1 MRLGYACVNNGLTN
15 RPEKLGGPVTTSRT
29 ARKAT
34 WFNDWNLQLLGERA
48 LMNANDLYTYLQWN
62 EEHNIRLFRV
72 GSELFPWHDHYELKD
87 LPQFDEIASV
97 LMKCG
102 EYAREH
108 GHRLT
113 THPGPFHVLGS
124 PNPDVVKKSIIGLE
138 RHSEMFDLMGFE
150 PSFEN
155 KINIHIGGMYGDAQA
170 TADRWI
176 KAWMTLSDNLKK
188 RLVIE
193 NDDKP
198 GMWSVQM
205 LYDYFHTVIGI
216 PITFDY
222 FHHTFHTDGLTEEE
236 ALHLAT
242 STWPDNVKQVT
253 HYSESK
259 REEQKS
265 RLTDLCRVNNLSI
278 DELDDWPTF
287 SKMKKDFEKIRE
299 QAHSDYCTKPINTYG
314 LDIDIMLEAKAKED
328 ALFKSYAINRSKGIL
343 I

>member
-1 MRLGYACVNNGLTN
+1 MRIGYACVNNGLTN
-15 RPEKLGGPVTTSRT
+15 LPKKLGGPITTSRT

-34 WFNDWNLQLLGERA
+34 WWPDNYHLLGERA
-48 LMNANDLYTYLQWN
+48 LLNASDLLTYLKWN
-62 EEHNIRLFRV
+62 EQHGIRLFRV
-72 GSELFPWHDHYELKD
+72 GSELFPWHDHYELKK
-87 LPQFDEIASV
+87 LPQYDEIAAM
-97 LMKCG
+97 LFECG

-138 RHSEMFDLMGFE
+138 RHSEMWDLMGFE
-150 PSFEN
+150 PSFDN

-176 KAWMTLSDNLKK
+176 ENWKTLSDNLKK

-216 PITFDY
+216 PITFDF
-222 FHHTFHTDGLTEEE
+222 FHHTFHPDGLSEEE
-236 ALHLAT
+236 ALKLAAT
-242 STWPDNVKQVT
+242 TWPEGITQCT
-253 HYSESK
+253 HYSESRRDEK
-259 REEQKS
+259 KEMIMK
-265 RLTDLCRVNNLSI
+265 LCENNSI
-278 DELDDWPTF
+278 DFDTLGETEEWPTIA
-287 SKMKKDFEKIRE
+287 MHKKKWGKIRV
-299 QAHSDYCTKPINTYG
+299 QAHADYCKKPINTYG
-314 LDIDIMLEAKAKED
+314 LDIDIMLEAKAKES
-328 ALFKSYAINRSKGIL
+328 ALMESIEINKEIL
-343 I
+343 T